1 MKKLLLS
8 VFIAIAVAGQSETRC
23 FFTEVVVTVIVTRC
37 LYDLLKFPDYCDGHC
52 NNHKLCEKIQ
62 QLRHE
67 LEDLKCRVKHLEQ

>member
-8 VFIAIAVAGQSETRC
+8 VFIAIAVTGQSETRC
-23 FFTEVVVTVIVTRC
+23 FFTEVVVAVIVTRC

-62 QLRHE
+62 QLRNE
-67 LEDLKCRVKHLEQ
+67 LEDLKHRVKYLEK